1 MFDGVE
7 VDWMPIIGPLLV
19 LIATMFGVA
28 LIFKLLFSWLPKR
41 LFNFLLGPVCL
52 VGLYIWAIPMNLGFH
67 EYFQ

>member
-1 MFDGVE
+1 MFKGVE

-28 LIFKLLFSWLPKR
+28 LIFKLHFSWLPKK

-52 VGLYIWAIPMNLGFH
+52 LGLYIWAIPMNGGFH
-67 EYFQ
+67 EYF